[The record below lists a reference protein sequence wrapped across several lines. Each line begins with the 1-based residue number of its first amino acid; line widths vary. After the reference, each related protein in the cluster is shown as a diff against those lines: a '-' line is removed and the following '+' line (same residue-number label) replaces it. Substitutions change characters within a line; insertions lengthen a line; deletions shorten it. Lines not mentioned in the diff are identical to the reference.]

1 MALRKLFSVAGPA
14 IDMTPMIDM
23 TFQLIA
29 FFMFVMNFE
38 STESDQ
44 RIRLPV
50 TDIARVTNLPRD
62 EMIYLNLT
70 RDGRLLA
77 VGRELSLK
85 DDKAQIEEYL
95 SREARVL
102 RARRDAATGDAAPGL
117 PGIIVL
123 RADKE
128 TSYRDIHDL
137 VSACRAAG
145 FHRFSLSAERKE
157 P

>member
-1 MALRKLFSVAGPA
+1 MALRKLFFVAGPE

-38 STESDQ
+38 TTESDQ
-44 RIRLPV
+44 RVRLPI

-62 EMIYLNLT
+62 ELIYLNLA

-85 DDKAQIEEYL
+85 SDMPEIEEYL

-102 RARRDAATGDAAPGL
+102 RARRDSAADAPPGL

-145 FHRFSLSAERKE
+145 FQRFSLSARRKE